1 MVSAN
6 GRSGVVV
13 KGSGAARAVVAGN
26 YVGTDATGTRAIGN
40 GDDDG
45 VFVTGAPG
53 ALIGTDGGG
62 LADEDER
69 NVASGNGG
77 DGVYLS
83 GSGAAA
89 AVVAGNYV
97 GTDAAGA
104 TDLGNSGHG
113 VHIRDAPGARV
124 GTDGNGVAD
133 AAERNVVSGNDRIGV
148 YVEQLRAAGAVV
160 AGNYVGV
167 DAGGAAA
174 LPNSSKGVEIN
185 DAPGVRVGTNGDGL
199 ADAAERNVVSGN
211 GDDGIR
217 INGSSAGAVV
227 AGNYVGTNAAGT
239 APLGNKRSAVSL
251 SARTRVGTNGDG
263 VADVAERNV
272 LSGNGD
278 WGVRADYQSG
288 AVVAGN
294 FIGTDA
300 AGTAPLGNGRGGVYL
315 DRSGHVT
322 VGGAAPGAGNR
333 IAWTDGHG
341 VRVERSTTAAVL
353 GNTFHDNAGLGI
365 DLRGGAETGGV
376 TANDAGDGD
385 DGPNGLQNFPVI
397 TSAVDVAF
405 TLDSTPSTAFRVELF
420 ASAAADPSGHGEG
433 ARFLAAVGVTTDET
447 GGAAGAVS
455 VAGVEAGEVVAVT
468 ATPLDGASPTGF
480 GGTSEFSA
488 AVAVRP
494 TAAFATT
501 EVAAVEGGAA
511 ALVVALSAPAP
522 PGGATV
528 EVALDP
534 DRSTGSAA
542 DLGGATSWTARFAPG
557 DAEARVTVDVTDDG
571 QAEPAE
577 TFAFRL
583 QSASGA
589 ALGAPAE
596 ARLTVAP
603 SRPSAAFTA
612 AQQVAREGDGAFALR
627 IALSEPVDE
636 PATVVVRLVSGDPA
650 DLGGFTEATLAV
662 DPGRRLRELSVDVPL
677 TDDAAPEP
685 EEPFVFQLE
694 ASGGLAAGPP
704 TLTSLVVIDDD
715 ARVAVTAPPRDAD
728 GDGVEDGG
736 RRLLA
741 VPVAGLTAGALA
753 EAAGGPV
760 YRLGLAG
767 AFVEAPADAVLAAGS
782 AVLVDVAAGAVLTLG
797 GAAPGPA
804 TPPAVPVD
812 VDGDGTADRLLVAVG
827 APLPLADVDAGGAL
841 ADVAL
846 VFDGGSGSLRPVF
859 LGRLGGGV
867 LDPLGGAVLQV
878 TPGAA
883 PNDGV
888 DGPRVGLAGAPLF
901 AAGDENHVV
910 LALHGEGGAVA
921 TFVLRVGVG
930 GAGLDPFDGLAVTV
944 PGAATLAGRGPGGL
958 PYAALAVGD
967 LAGGAVVVPLAVV
980 VPTPGDYE
988 IVVVGA
994 QPRWALAVE
1003 VADGRGG
1010 AGATAAFTATADEA
1024 GRADAFEGRFA
1035 LRVAARQAV
1044 DATSAPPVGPA
1055 LVAFPNPAAGTVT
1068 VRLSRPPAGA
1078 VRVAVYDVLGREVA
1092 RLHNGPAA
1100 AGGLRLAFDAGRLPP
1115 GAYVVRARGGA
1126 FDEAVRLTVVR

>member
-1 MVSAN
+1 MTGADVTVRGLAVGGFYN
-6 GRSGVVV
+6 GVVV
-13 KGSGAARAVVAGN
+13 RGPRAAVEGC
-26 YVGTDATGTRAIGN
+26 YVGTDAGGAGRLRNTQS
-40 GDDDG
+40 G
-45 VFVTGAPG
+45 VV
-53 ALIGTDGGG
+53 
-62 LADEDER
+62 
-69 NVASGNGG
+69 VNGG
-77 DGVYLS
+77 
-83 GSGAAA
+83 
-89 AVVAGNYV
+89 
-97 GTDAAGA
+97 
-104 TDLGNSGHG
+104 
-113 VHIRDAPGARV
+113 
-124 GTDGNGVAD
+124 AD
-133 AAERNVVSGNDRIGV
+133 A
-148 YVEQLRAAGAVV
+148 
-160 AGNYVGV
+160 
-167 DAGGAAA
+167 
-174 LPNSSKGVEIN
+174 
-185 DAPGVRVGTNGDGL
+185 RVGTNGDGL

-211 GDDGIR
+211 GGDGVR
-217 INGSSAGAVV
+217 INGSSAGAVI

-376 TANDAGDGD
+376 TANDAGDADG
-385 DGPNGLQNFPVI
+385 GPNGLQNFPVI
-397 TSAVDVAF
+397 TSAVAAGSGVDVAF

-494 TAAFATT
+494 TAAFATP

-557 DAEARVTVDVTDDG
+557 DAEARVTIDVTDDG

-612 AQQVAREGDGAFALR
+612 AQQVAREGDGAFTLR

-662 DPGRRLRELSVDVPL
+662 DPGRRLRELPVDVPL

-760 YRLGLAG
+760 YRLGPAG
-767 AFVEAPADAVLAAGS
+767 AFVEASADAVLAAGS
-782 AVLVDVAAGAVLTLG
+782 AVLVDVAAGTVLTLG

-859 LGRLGGGV
+859 LGGLGGGV

-967 LAGGAVVVPLAVV
+967 LAGGAAVVPLAVA

-1068 VRLSRPPAGA
+1068 VRLSRPPAEA

-1092 RLHNGPAA
+1092 WLHDGPAA